1 MVRRLALSRVT
12 FSVIH
17 HTRPPI
23 VTGLGRPKTVAAQP
37 NKTSGGVTI
46 FEISYLTK
54 KMARVQLYVAGILAI
69 LAVAHG
75 FAPLASTRLR
85 SASALSFTAA
95 SRRPPLWG
103 QVRPRAARAL
113 TVADAIRM
121 VSLPANTP
129 LKVGICGATGA
140 VGKEIIG
147 VLEKRGFP
155 VKELRLFGSER
166 SAGRKVSTK
175 WGDIAI
181 EDFSV
186 EAASKLD
193 VVFVS
198 VSGDFSKQYCDAM
211 AAGGAVVIDNS
222 SAFRYE
228 PDVCLCVPEINAEA
242 ARSSKR

>member
-1 MVRRLALSRVT
+1 MVRKQFVLV
-12 FSVIH
+12 
-17 HTRPPI
+17 
-23 VTGLGRPKTVAAQP
+23 GL
-37 NKTSGGVTI
+37 
-46 FEISYLTK
+46 
-54 KMARVQLYVAGILAI
+54 LAI
-69 LAVAHG
+69 LAVVHG
-75 FAPLASTRLR
+75 FAPIASPRLR

-95 SRRPPLWG
+95 SRRAPLWG
-103 QVRPRAARAL
+103 QVRAPAPRSL
-113 TVADAIRM
+113 TIADAIRM

-140 VGKEIIG
+140 VGKEIVG

-155 VKELRLFGSER
+155 VKELHLFGSER

-186 EAASKLD
+186 EKASKLD

-198 VSGDFSKQYCDAM
+198 VSGDFSKQYCDSI
-211 AAGGAVVIDNS
+211 AAGGAIVIDNS

>member
-1 MVRRLALSRVT
+1 
-12 FSVIH
+12 
-17 HTRPPI
+17 
-23 VTGLGRPKTVAAQP
+23 
-37 NKTSGGVTI
+37 
-46 FEISYLTK
+46 
-54 KMARVQLYVAGILAI
+54 
-69 LAVAHG
+69 
-75 FAPLASTRLR
+75 
-85 SASALSFTAA
+85 
-95 SRRPPLWG
+95 
-103 QVRPRAARAL
+103 
-113 TVADAIRM
+113 M

-155 VKELRLFGSER
+155 VKELHLFGSER

-186 EAASKLD
+186 EKASKQ
-193 VVFVS
+193 F
-198 VSGDFSKQYCDAM
+198 CDSI

-228 PDVCLCVPEINAEA
+228 ADVCLCVPEINADA
-242 ARSSKR
+242 ARKSKR

>member
-1 MVRRLALSRVT
+1 MRNQYVFV
-12 FSVIH
+12 
-17 HTRPPI
+17 
-23 VTGLGRPKTVAAQP
+23 GL
-37 NKTSGGVTI
+37 
-46 FEISYLTK
+46 
-54 KMARVQLYVAGILAI
+54 
-69 LAVAHG
+69 LAVLTMAHG

-95 SRRPPLWG
+95 ARPSPVFGQFRRTAP
-103 QVRPRAARAL
+103 RPFS
-113 TVADAIRM
+113 VADALRM

-155 VKELRLFGSER
+155 VKELHLFGSER

-186 EAASKLD
+186 EKASKLD

-198 VSGDFSKQYCDAM
+198 VSGDFSKQFCDSI

-228 PDVCLCVPEINAEA
+228 ADVCLCVPEINADA
-242 ARSSKR
+242 ARKSKR